1 MRQAERLEV
10 VCKLRSNPAIAS
22 WSPIPLGCFAVKEIE
37 NTSTCSMPAFG
48 LQAVNKRKYVIETQI
63 LDEVRSIHSFL
74 SKRKQSKRLQ
84 RPLK

>member
-1 MRQAERLEV
+1 MRQAERSEA
-10 VCKLRSNPAIAS
+10 VCKLRSNHAIAS
-22 WSPIPLGCFAVKEIE
+22 WSPIPLGYSAVKKIE
-37 NTSTCSMPAFG
+37 NISTCSLRAFG
-48 LQAVNKRKYVIETQI
+48 LQAANNRKYVIETPI